1 MAIKTRTPAAFGSS
15 WSKHWLVP
23 GLPLFAGTGNIYDW
37 TNNPALWPWNC
48 DCLGEWP
55 TAWFLALASILD
67 HWENE
72 HVLLLLRWA
81 LAGSWPETSGG
92 IWKRAARPWTLKL
105 KLFGRLNHS
114 LLLSLQLDAG
124 NRERLYLRKNI
135 CAKSYLWCFFIIS
148 GLTDLLTD
156 VPSGNHKLYKS
167 NELLDR
173 VFVCFRPTYWAETV
187 RLNKA
192 SYFWNMKLMMF
203 ACIYSFE
210 PSSRFLNRQTLRP
223 N

>member
-23 GLPLFAGTGNIYDW
+23 GLPLDAGTGNIYDW

-72 HVLLLLRWA
+72 HVLLLLRWP

-92 IWKRAARPWTLKL
+92 IWNANSLTLNIETKANWIIKL
-105 KLFGRLNHS
+105 LATSR
-114 LLLSLQLDAG
+114 LQLDAG

-135 CAKSYLWCFFIIS
+135 CAKPVLWCFY
-148 GLTDLLTD
+148 
-156 VPSGNHKLYKS
+156 N
-167 NELLDR
+167 
-173 VFVCFRPTYWAETV
+173 FRTNWLVWPMFLAAITSCTSP
-187 RLNKA
+187 LNC
-192 SYFWNMKLMMF
+192 W
-203 ACIYSFE
+203 IDYSFVFG
-210 PSSRFLNRQTLRP
+210 PRMPKLHD
-223 N
+223 

>member
-23 GLPLFAGTGNIYDW
+23 GLPLDAGTGNIYDW

-81 LAGSWPETSGG
+81 LADSWPETSGG
-92 IWKRAARPWTLKL
+92 IWNANSLTFYIETIAVFWMIKL
-105 KLFGRLNHS
+105 LATSFAYNWMLGTGNDCIFERTYV
-114 LLLSLQLDAG
+114 LSLVCG
-124 NRERLYLRKNI
+124 
-135 CAKSYLWCFFIIS
+135 
-148 GLTDLLTD
+148 
-156 VPSGNHKLYKS
+156 
-167 NELLDR
+167 
-173 VFVCFRPTYWAETV
+173 VFYNFRTNWLVDQCSKWQSQAV
-187 RLNKA
+187 
-192 SYFWNMKLMMF
+192 
-203 ACIYSFE
+203 
-210 PSSRFLNRQTLRP
+210 
-223 N
+223 